1 MTVTN
6 TLSVFISLC
15 LIATVS
21 ASYAKTDDN
30 CTIEMKEVCNT
41 DNAEKVCEDKP
52 IEECKTQTVT
62 VYHTEVNQECLVV
75 PESVCEDS
83 KKKHCEVIKMPVRKK
98 ILVRDCKEVQM
109 TVCENMPGSQGEFH
123 PESKSDSYENT
134 SEPPHQSHE
143 HDHNHD
149 HCKVVLRETCRP
161 VPEEKCENVM
171 KNVTITESKEV
182 CEMVSVKEC
191 EVHYNSTCHQ
201 TFQEVF
207 TVYCINFHLIKFHSL
222 GLS

>member
-1 MTVTN
+1 MVTN
-6 TLSVFISLC
+6 TLSLFISLC

-21 ASYAKTDDN
+21 ANYAKTDDN
-30 CTIEMKEVCNT
+30 CTIEMKEVCHS
-41 DNAEKVCEDKP
+41 DDAEKVCEDKP
-52 IEECKTQTVT
+52 IEECQSQTVT
-62 VYHTEVNQECLVV
+62 VYHTEVKQECSDV

-83 KKKHCEVIKMPVRKK
+83 KRKQCEVIQMPVRKK
-98 ILVRDCKEVQM
+98 ILVRECKEVQM
-109 TVCENMPGSQGEFH
+109 TVCENMPGGQGETH
-123 PESKSDSYENT
+123 PESKSSSYENI
-134 SEPPHQSHE
+134 SEQSHHSHE

-171 KNVTITESKEV
+171 KNVTRTESKEV

-191 EVHYNSTCHQ
+191 QVQYNSSCHQ
-201 TFQEVF
+201 TYQEVR
-207 TVYCINFHLIKFHSL
+207 VNCIHFHSIEFHSL